1 MGLPQLENVMLL
13 DQSNGGAAVCISH
26 LNVFTPVL
34 AEAKGSSSD
43 TYWFKAYVGKTAT
56 DASVENFP
64 VD

>member
-1 MGLPQLENVMLL
+1 MML